1 MSKAGFFCVMVL
13 AVAFAGEARAGNEV
27 CADLQSRLV
36 SLEMA
41 DRRQWEGQG
50 LAADPYAIERERL
63 AVLKALAV
71 NRCRSV
77 VAKRDKRPNRL
88 LAGLFGNKGPSGT
101 EYSARA
107 ASSASGASATTS
119 RSAHTGRSASGPVTA
134 TIFRS
139 ASPRAAHEL
148 QRDETACRALC
159 PGQLVALYVQRNSG
173 EEGGAMVSLAGE
185 PYTAL
190 PAAFR
195 YRSEYDR
202 DCACGPVDPAT
213 AAAFRAFAV
222 PPPSAAA
229 LMPGTETAGLL
240 IPAPQARIRE
250 DDPDTTANRAGGFV
264 AGPVRREAAGE
275 LVYGQGPDGKVVRL
289 VGPASSYLEE

>member
-41 DRRQWEGQG
+41 DRHQWEGQG

-88 LAGLFGNKGPSGT
+88 LAGLFGNKGPFRNGVFREGGLFGERSFGNDFSFGAYRT
-101 EYSARA
+101 LCVRTCDGYYFPISFSA
-107 ASSASGASATTS
+107 G
-119 RSAHTGRSASGPVTA
+119 G
-134 TIFRS
+134 
-139 ASPRAAHEL
+139 HEL

-173 EEGGAMVSLAGE
+173 EEGGADGVARRRTLHGASRG
-185 PYTAL
+185 L
-190 PAAFR
+190 P
-195 YRSEYDR
+195 
-202 DCACGPVDPAT
+202 
-213 AAAFRAFAV
+213 
-222 PPPSAAA
+222 
-229 LMPGTETAGLL
+229 L
-240 IPAPQARIRE
+240 PQRI
-250 DDPDTTANRAGGFV
+250 
-264 AGPVRREAAGE
+264 
-275 LVYGQGPDGKVVRL
+275 
-289 VGPASSYLEE
+289 